1 VIQCPGIQM
10 YSLEDDE
17 WSTLTPTP
25 RHASAEGFRGLDHW
39 QSQLYAVSQNE
50 QATLSAWKLDISSGC
65 HSSGILRGWHSM
77 SSGDALL
84 ATPP

>member
-1 VIQCPGIQM
+1 MIQCPGIQM

-17 WSTLTPTP
+17 WSTLTPPP

-50 QATLSAWKLDISSGC
+50 QATLSAWKLDI
-65 HSSGILRGWHSM
+65 HSGILRGWHSM